1 MTQSTIARYEYA
13 APVGALFSVILSL
26 YSYRPL
32 SGSVFGHPLAVFL
45 TAPCR
50 ALFSVTYV
58 RLQLV
63 TIVFPILTSMA
74 EKSRPQVFIPAGAVK
89 W

>member
-1 MTQSTIARYEYA
+1 MYVPMIPQFELYNDDPPHHRERCIRNAGS
-13 APVGALFSVILSL
+13 GLS
-26 YSYRPL
+26 
-32 SGSVFGHPLAVFL
+32 AEL
-45 TAPCR
+45 TAENKAPTG

>member
-1 MTQSTIARYEYA
+1 MPPALRAHVFIPVFRGAYAPRYEYA
-13 APVGALFSVILSL
+13 APVG
-26 YSYRPL
+26 
-32 SGSVFGHPLAVFL
+32 
-45 TAPCR
+45 